1 MSGDVKDSAD
11 NTSPASRRDTRAAAV
26 CFCAVVVAG
35 FTVYWVLQIQAVRE
49 MLKLAYG

>member
-1 MSGDVKDSAD
+1 MPADVKDSVDHA
-11 NTSPASRRDTRAAAV
+11 TQAARRDARVAAV
-26 CFCAVVVAG
+26 CFCAVVIAG